1 MRAMLLSTLASRKAV
16 STAAGLIA
24 SLVAYFGFDADPLD
38 IALGLSFLSTLIV
51 GQAIADAGAA
61 KTYDPPTTFR
71 EALGRMLA
79 NLFLSKKHLATLA
92 GFAVAGASHYGLEAD
107 PELVLS
113 ILGFVGAYVMGQGLV
128 DGGRGVASLQ
138 RDHTLTLKAMHGVL
152 ERPEPEPAPAP
163 DMPEMPPTVPP
174 ETIEQHGVVIARR
187 KPRLKL

>member
-1 MRAMLLSTLASRKAV
+1 MRAMLLSALASRKAV

-51 GQAIADAGAA
+51 GQAIADAGA
-61 KTYDPPTTFR
+61 KEPCDPPATFR
-71 EALGRMLA
+71 EAIGRMLS
-79 NLFLSKKHLATLA
+79 NLFTSKKHLATLA
-92 GFAVAGASHYGLEAD
+92 GFAVASASHYGLDAD

-113 ILGFVGAYVMGQGLV
+113 ILGFVGAYVMGQGLA
-128 DGGRGVASLQ
+128 DGGRGVATMQ

-152 ERPEPEPAPAP
+152 DERPGPEPTPAP
-163 DMPEMPPTVPP
+163 DMPEIPPPVPIP
-174 ETIEQHGVVIARR
+174 VRS